1 MRDQCA
7 APKIFLRCVCT
18 RRRNCCIGQLSPFQ
32 EYAPSASR
40 IKPDHSLHKN
50 DPLPG
55 PGCSTSLDR
64 RAAGCMWD
72 TYGSTTRV
80 KSAIVFSFM
89 VDGSGY
95 CGCPI
100 FGRLRP
106 ARSVRTRGRH
116 ATSTRSVERS
126 ANRPTGGARNTRQP
140 LPIGD
145 VDEFA
150 KRTGEDR
157 AFQAGAP
164 GTGALGPAG
173 SRMRA
178 SACR

>member
-18 RRRNCCIGQLSPFQ
+18 RRRNCCIGQLSPFR

-40 IKPDHSLHKN
+40 IRPDHSLHKN

-72 TYGSTTRV
+72 AYGSTTRV

-100 FGRLRP
+100 FGRLPP
-106 ARSVRTRGRH
+106 ATSVRTRAAMPHQRAAWSGRQIVLQVGLG
-116 ATSTRSVERS
+116 TRDSRCPSGTVDCAKPERS
-126 ANRPTGGARNTRQP
+126 DICTA
-140 LPIGD
+140 
-145 VDEFA
+145 
-150 KRTGEDR
+150 
-157 AFQAGAP
+157 
-164 GTGALGPAG
+164 
-173 SRMRA
+173 
-178 SACR
+178 

>member
-1 MRDQCA
+1 VLNIAR
-7 APKIFLRCVCT
+7 
-18 RRRNCCIGQLSPFQ
+18 
-32 EYAPSASR
+32 SASCWLHVGCVWLDHAR
-40 IKPDHSLHKN
+40 KIRDRLFVHGRRLRLLRLPDL
-50 DPLPG
+50 
-55 PGCSTSLDR
+55 R
-64 RAAGCMWD
+64 QVAAGQEREEA
-72 TYGSTTRV
+72 G
-80 KSAIVFSFM
+80 
-89 VDGSGY
+89 G
-95 CGCPI
+95 
-100 FGRLRP
+100 
-106 ARSVRTRGRH
+106 H

-178 SACR
+178 LACR